1 MARLC
6 NFHSHIGSELNDSA
20 FTAVIQDALLAD
32 ADAFINESTNVE
44 IFLKFAREACESF
57 KTDWKKHQV
66 RGGFLLMDVFVQVI
80 YLYMISGASQ
90 ANKCDEELKTVITM
104 EDAIGIII
112 EMIEKID
119 SAALVKEIKVNI
131 GKFDKLKNEE
141 KRLEISCRRFI
152 KKSVKATK
160 TKLFDDAYF
169 ARGIYYGLK
178 INGVGGEEYGQALK
192 NKTLDELKGVG
203 HYMEL
208 SLNASKYTKGELP
221 YLPKKNY
228 DINKKNNIFLLH
240 MTNAH
245 HKALSSDDAIAEQLL
260 YSVVKESKDL
270 LSKESNSNVIGID
283 WLAPEG
289 YEFERERTIRVVGR
303 FLDLLNGIYLELQE
317 EGNGPKYKKIVFRP
331 HVGEGCSVF
340 NGDQSKIP
348 LLLYPREFMVNAWGA
363 VNMFVDMENQN
374 QSQNQNQNQNQ
385 SQNQTPK
392 PSSGLERYVIGEFA
406 RYMGGDDFSI
416 GGKKYDE
423 LKRRAINNARVMTEA
438 IADWCERNTSDN
450 LLFRLGHVTHCD
462 KDTAKLIKDKGIY
475 VDLNLGSNIRTGAL
489 NGAPGFGA
497 IDYARTQVKDKK
509 ANDAYNSVEVI
520 EEIKNLWG
528 VDVYKESGFYQLV
541 KAGCKILIGDDGVGV
556 EVTGIKDEYKRVKAV
571 FDGFDEK
578 VRKAYTGD
586 SSDFYTKLE
595 TDQNAWIQ
603 EVHGVSYDNTYK
615 SLRTFP

>member
-228 DINKKNNIFLLH
+228 DINKKIIFFCC
-240 MTNAH
+240 
-245 HKALSSDDAIAEQLL
+245 I
-260 YSVVKESKDL
+260 
-270 LSKESNSNVIGID
+270 
-283 WLAPEG
+283 
-289 YEFERERTIRVVGR
+289 
-303 FLDLLNGIYLELQE
+303 
-317 EGNGPKYKKIVFRP
+317 
-331 HVGEGCSVF
+331 
-340 NGDQSKIP
+340 
-348 LLLYPREFMVNAWGA
+348 
-363 VNMFVDMENQN
+363 
-374 QSQNQNQNQNQ
+374 
-385 SQNQTPK
+385 
-392 PSSGLERYVIGEFA
+392 
-406 RYMGGDDFSI
+406 
-416 GGKKYDE
+416 
-423 LKRRAINNARVMTEA
+423 
-438 IADWCERNTSDN
+438 
-450 LLFRLGHVTHCD
+450 
-462 KDTAKLIKDKGIY
+462 
-475 VDLNLGSNIRTGAL
+475 
-489 NGAPGFGA
+489 
-497 IDYARTQVKDKK
+497 
-509 ANDAYNSVEVI
+509 
-520 EEIKNLWG
+520 
-528 VDVYKESGFYQLV
+528 
-541 KAGCKILIGDDGVGV
+541 
-556 EVTGIKDEYKRVKAV
+556 
-571 FDGFDEK
+571 
-578 VRKAYTGD
+578 
-586 SSDFYTKLE
+586 
-595 TDQNAWIQ
+595 
-603 EVHGVSYDNTYK
+603 
-615 SLRTFP
+615 